1 MNAIERVIQKS
12 GNKQA
17 MEEYNDIIAIMNAAK
32 DYIDVVDNSIS
43 EVSSLHQDKEI
54 YYQILRNHVKYW
66 WGDLL

>member
-1 MNAIERVIQKS
+1 MNAIERVIQES

-17 MEEYNDIIAIMNAAK
+17 MEEYNDIIHIMNAAK
-32 DYIDVVDNSIS
+32 DYIDVVDGNVS
-43 EVSSLHQDKEI
+43 EASSLRSEKEI